1 VWGGGSILRPMEAVE
16 ALRLEVNGTPRELA
30 VDTGRSLLSVL
41 RDELDLT
48 GAKYGCG
55 EARCGACV
63 VLLDGEPVPACVTPV
78 GEAAG
83 RRVETVEGLAPGATG
98 ALRDVP
104 PEAAPGAGL
113 LTPALHPV
121 QRAFLEETAMQCG
134 FCTPGM
140 IMCAVA
146 LLRRTPHPDAA
157 TIKQEMEG
165 HLCRCGVYGRIV
177 RAVQRAAALSAAA
190 DGEGPTR

>member
-1 VWGGGSILRPMEAVE
+1 MKEIEVHVNGARRRVE
-16 ALRLEVNGTPRELA
+16 ADA
-30 VDTGRSLLSVL
+30 GRSLLSVL
-41 RDELDLT
+41 REELELT

-83 RRVETVEGLAPGATG
+83 RRVETVEGLAPAVTG

-104 PEAAPGAGL
+104 PEAAPAEAALPG
-113 LTPALHPV
+113 LHPV

-134 FCTPGM
+134 YCTPGM

-157 TIKQEMEG
+157 TIKRELEG
-165 HLCRCGVYGRIV
+165 HICRCGVYGRIV
-177 RAVQRAAALSAAA
+177 KAVQRAAALQAAGTEEA
-190 DGEGPTR
+190 GG

>member
-1 VWGGGSILRPMEAVE
+1 MEGLRF
-16 ALRLEVNGTPRELA
+16 EVNGAPRELA
-30 VDTGRSLLSVL
+30 VDAGRTLLSVL

-55 EARCGACV
+55 EGRCGACV

-83 RRVETVEGLAPGATG
+83 RRVETVEGLAPAAGG

-104 PEAAPGAGL
+104 PEAAP
-113 LTPALHPV
+113 PASGLHPV
-121 QRAFLEETAMQCG
+121 QRAFLEETALQCG
-134 FCTPGM
+134 YCTPGM

-146 LLRRTPHPDAA
+146 LLRRTPHPDTA
-157 TIKQEMEG
+157 TIKREMEG

-177 RAVQRAAALSAAA
+177 RAVQRAAAPMRAW
-190 DGEGPTR
+190 DGEEPTR

>member
-1 VWGGGSILRPMEAVE
+1 MVGLRF
-16 ALRLEVNGTPRELA
+16 EVNGAPRELA
-30 VDTGRSLLSVL
+30 VDAGRTLLSVL

-55 EARCGACV
+55 EACCGACV
-63 VLLDGEPVPACVTPV
+63 VLLDGEPVPACVTAV

-83 RRVETVEGLAPGATG
+83 RRLETVEGLAPAVTG

-104 PEAAPGAGL
+104 PEATPGVEGL
-113 LTPALHPV
+113 PSLHPV

-157 TIKQEMEG
+157 TIKREMEG

-177 RAVQRAAALSAAA
+177 RAVQRAAAMRAR
-190 DGEGPTR
+190 DGEEPTR